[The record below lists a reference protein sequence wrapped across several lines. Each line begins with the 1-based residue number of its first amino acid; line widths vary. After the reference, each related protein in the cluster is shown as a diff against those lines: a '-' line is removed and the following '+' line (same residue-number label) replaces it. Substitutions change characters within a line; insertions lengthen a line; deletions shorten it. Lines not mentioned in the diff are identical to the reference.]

1 MKRFHQSEIGAA
13 VGWVLGS
20 ILMAAV
26 ISPWIYQGGTRLA
39 AMTEAGDFSAPLEWL
54 GAACGRAK
62 FGRFFDRSL
71 WLSALV
77 LMPFLF
83 GRLRTLKSRR
93 EGPAA
98 SPLARMP
105 MKTGALQVLTGFVIA
120 AALLWSLA
128 AVLGV
133 TGASVANP
141 KAPALLKLIPK
152 VLVPAMVVAP
162 LEEWLFRGVLLG
174 LWLRFARPT
183 AACVGTSFL
192 FAIMHFLRPA
202 AGTVIADPG
211 HPLAGIELLG
221 KIFLHF
227 ADPLFFITDFA
238 TLFVVGLILSAARVR
253 TGALWFSIGLHG
265 GWIVAYKAFN
275 LLYRDSPDHPLRPWG
290 VGDSLYSGILPLV
303 TLGLTAVVC
312 HFVLRRF
319 EANRPPF

>member
-26 ISPWIYQGGTRLA
+26 ISPWIYQGGARLA
-39 AMTEAGDFSAPLEWL
+39 AMAAAGDLPAPLEWL

-83 GRLRTLKSRR
+83 GRLRNIKARR
-93 EGPAA
+93 EGPAGH
-98 SPLARMP
+98 SLKRVPL
-105 MKTGALQVLTGFVIA
+105 KTGALQILTGFVIA
-120 AALLWSLA
+120 AALLWALA
-128 AVLGV
+128 AVLGF

-141 KAPALLKLIPK
+141 KAPSLLKLIPK
-152 VLVPAMVVAP
+152 VLVPAMFVAP

-174 LWLRFARPT
+174 LWLRFARPA
-183 AACVGTSFL
+183 AACTGTSFL
-192 FAIMHFLRPA
+192 FALLHFLRPA
-202 AGTVIADPG
+202 AGTVIADPA

-227 ADPLFFITDFA
+227 AEPLFFITDFA
-238 TLFVVGLILSAARVR
+238 TLFVVGLILAAARVR

-290 VGDSLYSGILPLV
+290 VGDSLYSGILPMV
-303 TLGLTAVVC
+303 TLGITAVVC

-319 EANRPPF
+319 EKCRPPV

>member
-1 MKRFHQSEIGAA
+1 M
-13 VGWVLGS
+13 LGS

-26 ISPWIYQGGTRLA
+26 ISPWVYQGGTRFA
-39 AMTEAGDFSAPLEWL
+39 AMTAAGDFPALLEWL
-54 GAACGRAK
+54 GAACERAK

-83 GRLRTLKSRR
+83 GRLRKLKARR
-93 EGPAA
+93 EGP
-98 SPLARMP
+98 SGRPLARMP
-105 MKTGALQVLTGFVIA
+105 MKTGVIQLLTGCLIA
-120 AALLWSLA
+120 AALLWGLA
-128 AVLGV
+128 AILGV
-133 TGASVANP
+133 TGASVTNP
-141 KAPALLKLIPK
+141 KAPSLLKLMSK
-152 VLVPAMVVAP
+152 ALVPALVVAP

-174 LWLRFARPT
+174 LWLRFSRPA

-192 FAIMHFLRPA
+192 FALMHFLRPA

-227 ADPLFFITDFA
+227 ADPLFFVTDFA
-238 TLFVVGLILSAARVR
+238 TLFVVGLILAAARIR
-253 TGALWFSIGLHG
+253 TGALWFSIGLHS

-275 LLYRDSPDHPLRPWG
+275 LLYKDAPGHPLRPWG

-303 TLGLTAVVC
+303 TLGLTALVC
-312 HFVLRRF
+312 HLVLRRF
-319 EANRPPF
+319 EANRPLL